1 MPIRIQYWINWEKR
15 MGFTWKVTWNIFD
28 SSRKRHVCWEWCFKK
43 LNFRSGIL
51 RSRIR
56 RWNPVLNVLALGGSM
71 WYFTL
76 RIHLGLH
83 LGVHLG
89 CSWGDNY
96 GLYVYRWQC
105 PTSIQSL
112 FCLPWSY
119 KYRSLCLRRRNHIY
133 LKIFLLLDL
142 QSIFTVIYVDT
153 KRTIVIEFYYQLL
166 IHSTE
171 LPLKLSIFKPLLGTI
186 RNTHEKHT
194 CSKASRMSQFGIL
207 PVRYQAL

>member
-1 MPIRIQYWINWEKR
+1 
-15 MGFTWKVTWNIFD
+15 MGEENGFYLKSYLEYFWLF
-28 SSRKRHVCWEWCFKK
+28 SRKRHVCWEWRFKK
-43 LNFRSGIL
+43 LNFGSGIL
-51 RSRIR
+51 RSRIH

-76 RIHLGLH
+76 RICLGLH

-96 GLYVYRWQC
+96 GLYIYRWQC

-112 FCLPWSY
+112 FCTPWYY

-142 QSIFTVIYVDT
+142 QSIFTVTYVDT
-153 KRTIVIEFYYQLL
+153 NRTIVIFIISVDSF
-166 IHSTE
+166 IHSFNRTSFE
-171 LPLKLSIFKPLLGTI
+171 TFNMQTI
-186 RNTHEKHT
+186 TRHYKKHT
-194 CSKASRMSQFGIL
+194 WEAYMFQDLKDVTVWNPACEISGL
-207 PVRYQAL
+207 